1 MLFLKS
7 KSIRDM
13 TTGSEWKLILLFA
26 IPVMLGNL
34 LQQLYTA
41 ADGVIVG
48 RFVGENAF
56 SSIGTTQSL
65 TFLCLAFAIG
75 MGVGAS
81 VVTSQ
86 YFGAGKD
93 DSIPLVVD
101 TALILSGSLGIVIT
115 ALAVILAP
123 AFISNLLNVPEHL
136 MPDAVLYLRIYALS
150 LTFSFIYNCIAA
162 ILRGMGDSKATLYF
176 LLVSALLNVVL
187 DLLFVAVFSWG
198 VAGAAAATSISQTA
212 CAAVSYIYL
221 RKRIKPNDGQ
231 HFDFDIFKLVVRLGL
246 PSALQQSIVSFGH
259 IAMQRL
265 VNSFGQASI
274 AAYTAGNRL
283 DNFMFVPIQGL
294 GTALSSFTGQNIGA
308 GNLQRTRRGLRFTLL
323 FSVSLSVVLGVL
335 LYLFASPVVSLFSLS
350 GESLARGIE
359 QVRFFSVT
367 FWIFAIYMTLGGVF
381 QGSGDVLMQSAITL
395 SALFVRVVLGYIGV
409 HTAILGYEA
418 AWVTMPVGWCVALT
432 ISLIRYFTGGWKK
445 KAVAGNLAR
454 S

>member
-1 MLFLKS
+1 
-7 KSIRDM
+7 M
-13 TTGSEWKLILLFA
+13 TAGTEWKHILLFA

-34 LQQLYTA
+34 LQQFYTA

-93 DSIPLVVD
+93 DSIPLVID
-101 TALILSGSLGIVIT
+101 TALILSGCLGIIVSI
-115 ALAVILAP
+115 LAIILAP
-123 AFISNLLNVPEHL
+123 AFISTLLKVPQHL
-136 MPDAVLYLRIYALS
+136 MADAVLYLRIYALS
-150 LTFSFIYNCIAA
+150 LVFSFIYNCIAA

-176 LLVSALLNVVL
+176 LLVSALLNIAL
-187 DLLFVAVFSWG
+187 DLLFVAVFNWG
-198 VAGAAAATSISQTA
+198 VAGAAVATSISQTA
-212 CAAVSYIYL
+212 CAVVSYAYL
-221 RKRIKPNDGQ
+221 RKRFKPNIGR
-231 HFDFDIFKLVVRLGL
+231 HFDFEIFKLIVRLGF

-265 VNSFGQASI
+265 VNGFGQASI

-308 GNLQRTRRGLRFTLL
+308 GNLHRTKRGLRYTLL
-323 FSVSLSVVLGVL
+323 FSLSIAVVLGVL
-335 LYLFASPVVSLFSLS
+335 LFIFASPVVSLFSLS

-359 QVRFFSVT
+359 QVRFYSVT

-381 QGSGDVLMQSAITL
+381 QGSGDVLTQSAITL
-395 SALFVRVVLGYIGV
+395 SALVVRVVLGYIGV
-409 HTAILGYEA
+409 YTAVLGYEA
-418 AWVTMPVGWCVALT
+418 AWVTMPVGWIVALT

-445 KAVAGNLAR
+445 KAVAGNLAK